1 MPISKTK
8 EKNSNFDNM
17 CQKLM
22 EKFDPVLFMEGLLE
36 HVGVSRQIIDGALY
50 GDEAGNLAP
59 NNRRNTFTYK
69 DVAIADLAY
78 FRFPKAGSRLDE
90 YIDKMKSLRL
100 IQSQEHGFKV
110 IICCTQDKIAIYDLK
125 NNVCLVCELKDLCKH
140 KDELSA
146 LFADGLDITKLK
158 VKPRALRAT
167 EPNVDTWIDWRE
179 KKAKEVSL
187 SVDES
192 AALQFIALIDELVKH
207 NGLDDNRLDLGDFVL
222 RLWFC
227 LFADDYKLFGKD
239 KKPFLSAFKSIVS
252 EDGSN
257 AKQFFGDLFRV
268 IATPDSKRNSL
279 KSSVD
284 ERLLKFAYIEG
295 DFFSGEILVPEFNA
309 QAVSLLLALD
319 TINWTK
325 ISVVLF
331 SSLIEYIMVDY
342 ERSAVTE
349 CYTQG
354 KKLNW
359 LAKELYLDEFE
370 ERYDSHEQMMLQ
382 EQVKATE
389 AEDDDTARK
398 AATKYVMY
406 AKNFIKLISNE
417 KFLDPACGCA
427 NLLAYAY
434 QDCRRFETKIYAHV
448 KSFIKDCPRAQQ
460 FLKEGI
466 FEPLGIDSEGSFVN
480 VRSCIDLNNFG
491 GIEIEPW
498 LVQEAHL
505 SMWMVQHVCDCRLNK
520 RLGAKPLVKPIN
532 SMEKIVLGDALE
544 IDWNKIIKA
553 DECTFIL
560 SHLPMSMFGDMSKAK
575 LNQVKKI
582 LDGCGLIEVTHYS
595 SAWVKLAA
603 TYMQNNDS
611 ISAAM
616 IVPIVDFDFD
626 RSSRSSKF
634 VLNNC
639 DELPNYSVKSSF
651 PWPNELGNA
660 EDTMTDV
667 FFIGDKFDG
676 YIEDDADDHIFDEED
691 DEADDGIF
699 MLHFF

>member
-8 EKNSNFDNM
+8 EQNSSFDNM
-17 CQKLM
+17 FQKLM
-22 EKFDPVLFMEGLLE
+22 EKFDPVLFIEGLLE

-59 NNRRNTFTYK
+59 NNRRNNFTYK
-69 DVAIADLAY
+69 DVAIANLAY
-78 FRFPKAGSRLDE
+78 FRFPQAGSRLDE

-100 IQSQEHGFKV
+100 IKLQEHGIKV
-110 IICCTQDKIAIYDLK
+110 IICCTQDKVAIYDLK
-125 NNVCLVCELKDLCKH
+125 NDVCLVCELKDLCKH

-167 EPNVDTWIDWRE
+167 GSVVDTWIDWSG
-179 KKAKEVSL
+179 KKPKAVSL

-192 AALQFIALIDELVKH
+192 AALPFIALIDEIIKH
-207 NGLDDNRLDLGDFVL
+207 NGFENKRIELCDFVL

-227 LFADDYKLFGKD
+227 LFADDYKIFGKD
-239 KKPFLSAFKSIVS
+239 KKPFLSAFKSMVS

-257 AKQFFGDLFRV
+257 AKQFFGDLFKV
-268 IATPDSKRNSL
+268 IATPDVQRNSL

-309 QAVSLLLALD
+309 QAVSLLHGLD

-331 SSLIEYIMVDY
+331 SSLIEYTMVDCD
-342 ERSAVTE
+342 RSAVTE

-359 LAKELYLDEFE
+359 LAQELYLDDFE
-370 ERYDSHEQMMLQ
+370 GRYESHEKMMLQ
-382 EQVKATE
+382 EQLKASQ
-389 AEDDDTARK
+389 AEDDDAARK

-406 AKNFIKLISNE
+406 AQNFIKILSNE

-434 QDCRRFETKIYAHV
+434 QDCRRFETKIYEHV

-466 FEPLGIDSEGSFVN
+466 FEPLGIDSEGSFAN
-480 VRSCIDLNNFG
+480 VRSRIDLNNFG

-505 SMWMVQHVCDCRLNK
+505 SMWMVQHVCDYRLNQ
-520 RLGAKPLVKPIN
+520 RLGAKRLVQPIS
-532 SMEKIVLGDALE
+532 SMDNIVLGDALE
-544 IDWNKIIKA
+544 IDWNKIIKS

-560 SHLPMSMFGDMSKAK
+560 SHLPMSIRGDMSKVK

-582 LDGCGLIEVTHYS
+582 LAGCGLIEVTHYS
-595 SAWVKLAA
+595 NAWVKLAA
-603 TYMQNNDS
+603 SYMQKYDY
-611 ISAAM
+611 IRAAL
-616 IVPIVDFDFD
+616 IVPIIDFDLD
-626 RSSRSSKF
+626 KASRSCKF

-639 DELPNYSVKSSF
+639 DEQPNYTVQSSF

-660 EDTMTDV
+660 KDTLTDV
-667 FFIGDKFDG
+667 FFIVDNFDG
-676 YIEDDADDHIFDEED
+676 YFED
-691 DEADDGIF
+691 
-699 MLHFF
+699 

>member
-1 MPISKTK
+1 MPINKTK
-8 EKNSNFDNM
+8 EKNLSFDNM

-59 NNRRNTFTYK
+59 NNRRNNFTYK
-69 DVAIADLAY
+69 DVAIAGLAY

-167 EPNVDTWIDWRE
+167 EPNVDTWIDWCE

-207 NGLDDNRLDLGDFVL
+207 NGLDDKRLDLGDFVL

-257 AKQFFGDLFRV
+257 AKQFFGDLFSV

-295 DFFSGEILVPEFNA
+295 DFLKG
-309 QAVSLLLALD
+309 
-319 TINWTK
+319 K
-325 ISVVLF
+325 I
-331 SSLIEYIMVDY
+331 
-342 ERSAVTE
+342 
-349 CYTQG
+349 
-354 KKLNW
+354 
-359 LAKELYLDEFE
+359 
-370 ERYDSHEQMMLQ
+370 
-382 EQVKATE
+382 
-389 AEDDDTARK
+389 
-398 AATKYVMY
+398 
-406 AKNFIKLISNE
+406 
-417 KFLDPACGCA
+417 
-427 NLLAYAY
+427 
-434 QDCRRFETKIYAHV
+434 
-448 KSFIKDCPRAQQ
+448 
-460 FLKEGI
+460 
-466 FEPLGIDSEGSFVN
+466 
-480 VRSCIDLNNFG
+480 
-491 GIEIEPW
+491 
-498 LVQEAHL
+498 
-505 SMWMVQHVCDCRLNK
+505 
-520 RLGAKPLVKPIN
+520 
-532 SMEKIVLGDALE
+532 
-544 IDWNKIIKA
+544 
-553 DECTFIL
+553 
-560 SHLPMSMFGDMSKAK
+560 
-575 LNQVKKI
+575 
-582 LDGCGLIEVTHYS
+582 
-595 SAWVKLAA
+595 
-603 TYMQNNDS
+603 
-611 ISAAM
+611 
-616 IVPIVDFDFD
+616 
-626 RSSRSSKF
+626 
-634 VLNNC
+634 
-639 DELPNYSVKSSF
+639 
-651 PWPNELGNA
+651 
-660 EDTMTDV
+660 
-667 FFIGDKFDG
+667 
-676 YIEDDADDHIFDEED
+676 
-691 DEADDGIF
+691 
-699 MLHFF
+699 

>member
-1 MPISKTK
+1 MTISKTK
-8 EKNSNFDNM
+8 EKNSSFDNM

-69 DVAIADLAY
+69 DVAIANLAY

-100 IQSQEHGFKV
+100 IQSQEHGIKV
-110 IICCTQDKIAIYDLK
+110 IICCRQDKIAIYDLK
-125 NNVCLVCELKDLCKH
+125 NDVCLVCELKDLCKH

-167 EPNVDTWIDWRE
+167 EPVVDAWIDWSE
-179 KKAKEVSL
+179 KKAKAVSL
-187 SVDES
+187 SVDEI
-192 AALQFIALIDELVKH
+192 AALQFIALIDEIIKH
-207 NGLDDNRLDLGDFVL
+207 NGFENKRLELGDFVL

-239 KKPFLSAFKSIVS
+239 KKPFLSAFKSMVS

-257 AKQFFGDLFRV
+257 AKQFFGDLFKV
-268 IATPDSKRNSL
+268 IATPDAQRNSL

-284 ERLLKFAYIEG
+284 ERLLKFSYIEG

-309 QAVSLLLALD
+309 QAVSLLHGLD

-331 SSLIEYIMVDY
+331 SSLIEYTMVDC

-359 LAKELYLDEFE
+359 LAQELYLDDFE
-370 ERYDSHEQMMLQ
+370 GRYESHEKMMLQ
-382 EQVKATE
+382 EQLKASQ
-389 AEDDDTARK
+389 AEDDDAARN

-406 AKNFIKLISNE
+406 AQNLINLLNNE

-434 QDCRRFETKIYAHV
+434 QDCRRLETKIYEHV

-466 FEPLGIDSEGSFVN
+466 FEPLGIDSEGSFAN
-480 VRSCIDLNNFG
+480 VRSRIDIYNFG

-505 SMWMVQHVCDCRLNK
+505 SMWMVQHVCDFRLNN
-520 RLGAKPLVKPIN
+520 RLGAKPLVQPIN
-532 SMEKIVLGDALE
+532 SMDNIVLGDALE
-544 IDWNKIIKA
+544 IDWNKIIKS

-560 SHLPMSMFGDMSKAK
+560 SHLPMSMRGDMSKAQ

-582 LDGCGLIEVTHYS
+582 LDGCGLVEVTHYS
-595 SAWVKLAA
+595 NAWVKLAA
-603 TYMQNNDS
+603 SYMQKYDY
-611 ISAAM
+611 IRAAL
-616 IVPIVDFDFD
+616 IVPIVNFDLD
-626 RSSRSSKF
+626 RASRSCKF

-639 DELPNYSVKSSF
+639 DEQPNYTVQSSF

-660 EDTMTDV
+660 KDTLTDV
-667 FFIGDKFDG
+667 FFIGDNFDG
-676 YIEDDADDHIFDEED
+676 YFEV
-691 DEADDGIF
+691 
-699 MLHFF
+699 

>member
-1 MPISKTK
+1 MTISKTK
-8 EKNSNFDNM
+8 EKNSSFDNM

-69 DVAIADLAY
+69 DVAIANLAY

-100 IQSQEHGFKV
+100 IQSQEHGIKV
-110 IICCTQDKIAIYDLK
+110 IICCRQDKIAIYDLK
-125 NNVCLVCELKDLCKH
+125 NDVCLVCELKDLCKH

-167 EPNVDTWIDWRE
+167 EPVVDAWIDWSE
-179 KKAKEVSL
+179 KKAKAVSL
-187 SVDES
+187 SVDEI
-192 AALQFIALIDELVKH
+192 AALQFIALIDEIIKH
-207 NGLDDNRLDLGDFVL
+207 NGFENKRLELGDFVL

-239 KKPFLSAFKSIVS
+239 KKPFLSAFKSMVS

-257 AKQFFGDLFRV
+257 AKQFFGDLFKV
-268 IATPDSKRNSL
+268 IATPDAQRNSL

-284 ERLLKFAYIEG
+284 ERLLKFSYIEG

-309 QAVSLLLALD
+309 QAVSLLHGLD

-331 SSLIEYIMVDY
+331 SSLIEYTMVDC

-359 LAKELYLDEFE
+359 LAQELYLDDFE
-370 ERYDSHEQMMLQ
+370 GRYESHEKMMLQ
-382 EQVKATE
+382 EQLKASQ
-389 AEDDDTARK
+389 AEDDDAARN

-406 AKNFIKLISNE
+406 AQNLINLLNNE

-434 QDCRRFETKIYAHV
+434 QDCRRLETKIYEHV

-466 FEPLGIDSEGSFVN
+466 FEPLGIDSEGSFAN
-480 VRSCIDLNNFG
+480 VRSRIDIYNFG

-505 SMWMVQHVCDCRLNK
+505 SMWMVQHVCDFRLNN
-520 RLGAKPLVKPIN
+520 RLGAKPLVQPIN
-532 SMEKIVLGDALE
+532 SMDNIVLGDALE
-544 IDWNKIIKA
+544 IDWNKIIKS

-560 SHLPMSMFGDMSKAK
+560 SHLPMSMRGDMSKAQ

-582 LDGCGLIEVTHYS
+582 LDGCGLVEVTHYS
-595 SAWVKLAA
+595 NAWVKLAA
-603 TYMQNNDS
+603 SYMQKYDY
-611 ISAAM
+611 IRAAL
-616 IVPIVDFDFD
+616 IVPIIDFDLD
-626 RSSRSSKF
+626 RASRSCKF

-639 DELPNYSVKSSF
+639 DEQPNYTVQSSF

-660 EDTMTDV
+660 KDTLTDV
-667 FFIGDKFDG
+667 FFIGDYFDG
-676 YIEDDADDHIFDEED
+676 YFEV
-691 DEADDGIF
+691 
-699 MLHFF
+699 

>member
-8 EKNSNFDNM
+8 EKNSSFDNM

-22 EKFDPVLFMEGLLE
+22 EKFDPVLFMEGLLD

-69 DVAIADLAY
+69 DVAIANLAY

-100 IQSQEHGFKV
+100 IQSQEHGIKV
-110 IICCTQDKIAIYDLK
+110 IICCRQDKIAIYDLK
-125 NNVCLVCELKDLCKH
+125 NDVCLVCELKDLCKH

-167 EPNVDTWIDWRE
+167 EPVVDAWIDWSE
-179 KKAKEVSL
+179 KKAKAVSL
-187 SVDES
+187 SVDEI
-192 AALQFIALIDELVKH
+192 AALQFIALIDEIIKH
-207 NGLDDNRLDLGDFVL
+207 NGFENKRLELGDFVL

-239 KKPFLSAFKSIVS
+239 KKPFLSAFKSMVS

-257 AKQFFGDLFRV
+257 AKQFFGDLFKV
-268 IATPDSKRNSL
+268 IATPDAQRNSL

-284 ERLLKFAYIEG
+284 ERLLKFSYIEG

-309 QAVSLLLALD
+309 QAVSLLHGLD

-331 SSLIEYIMVDY
+331 SSLIEYTMVDC

-359 LAKELYLDEFE
+359 LAQELYLDDFE
-370 ERYDSHEQMMLQ
+370 GRYESHEKMMLQ
-382 EQVKATE
+382 EQLKASQ
-389 AEDDDTARK
+389 AEDDDAARN

-406 AKNFIKLISNE
+406 AQNLINLLNNE

-434 QDCRRFETKIYAHV
+434 QDCRRLETKIYEHV

-466 FEPLGIDSEGSFVN
+466 FEPLGIDSEGSFAN
-480 VRSCIDLNNFG
+480 VRSRIDIYNFG

-505 SMWMVQHVCDCRLNK
+505 SMWMVQHVCDFRLNN
-520 RLGAKPLVKPIN
+520 RLGAKPLVQPIN
-532 SMEKIVLGDALE
+532 SMDNIVLGDALE
-544 IDWNKIIKA
+544 IDWNKIIKS

-560 SHLPMSMFGDMSKAK
+560 SHLPMSMRGDMSKAQ

-582 LDGCGLIEVTHYS
+582 LDGCGLVEVTHYS
-595 SAWVKLAA
+595 NAWVKLAA
-603 TYMQNNDS
+603 SYMQKYDY
-611 ISAAM
+611 IRAAL
-616 IVPIVDFDFD
+616 IVPIIDFDLD
-626 RSSRSSKF
+626 RASRSCKF

-639 DELPNYSVKSSF
+639 DEQPNYTVQSSF

-660 EDTMTDV
+660 KDTLTDV
-667 FFIGDKFDG
+667 FFIGDYFDG
-676 YIEDDADDHIFDEED
+676 YFEV
-691 DEADDGIF
+691 
-699 MLHFF
+699 

>member
-1 MPISKTK
+1 MPINKTK
-8 EKNSNFDNM
+8 EKNSSFDNM

-22 EKFDPVLFMEGLLE
+22 EKFDPVLFMEGLLD

-59 NNRRNTFTYK
+59 NNRRNNFTYK
-69 DVAIADLAY
+69 DVAIANLAY
-78 FRFPKAGSRLDE
+78 FRFPKAGSRLDD

-100 IQSQEHGFKV
+100 IQSQEHGIKV
-110 IICCTQDKIAIYDLK
+110 IICCTQDKVAIYDLK
-125 NNVCLVCELKDLCKH
+125 NDVCLVCELKDLCKH

-167 EPNVDTWIDWRE
+167 EPVVDAWIDWSE
-179 KKAKEVSL
+179 KKAKAVSL

-192 AALQFIALIDELVKH
+192 AALQFIALIDEIIKH
-207 NGLDDNRLDLGDFVL
+207 NGFENKRLELGDFVL

-239 KKPFLSAFKSIVS
+239 KKPFLSAFNSMVS

-268 IATPDSKRNSL
+268 IATPDAQRNSL

-309 QAVSLLLALD
+309 QAVSLLHGLD

-331 SSLIEYIMVDY
+331 SSLIEYTMVDC

-359 LAKELYLDEFE
+359 LAQELYLDDFE
-370 ERYDSHEQMMLQ
+370 GRYESHEKMMLQ
-382 EQVKATE
+382 EQLKASQ
-389 AEDDDTARK
+389 AEDDDAARN

-406 AKNFIKLISNE
+406 AQNFINLLNNE

-434 QDCRRFETKIYAHV
+434 QDCRRFETKIYEHV

-466 FEPLGIDSEGSFVN
+466 FEPLGIDSEGSFAN
-480 VRSCIDLNNFG
+480 VRSKIDIYNFG
-491 GIEIEPW
+491 GVEIEPW

-505 SMWMVQHVCDCRLNK
+505 SMWMVQHVCDFRLNQ
-520 RLGAKPLVKPIN
+520 RLGAKPLVQPISSIDN
-532 SMEKIVLGDALE
+532 IVLGDALE
-544 IDWNKIIKA
+544 IEWNKIIKS

-560 SHLPMSMFGDMSKAK
+560 SHLPMSMRGDMSKAK
-575 LNQVKKI
+575 LNQVNKI
-582 LDGCGLIEVTHYS
+582 LDGCGLVEVTHYS
-595 SAWVKLAA
+595 NAWVKLAA
-603 TYMQNNDS
+603 SYMQKYDY
-611 ISAAM
+611 IRAAL
-616 IVPIVDFDFD
+616 IVPIVNFDLD
-626 RSSRSSKF
+626 RASRSCKF

-639 DELPNYSVKSSF
+639 DEQPNYTVQSSF

-660 EDTMTDV
+660 KDTLTDV
-667 FFIGDKFDG
+667 FFIGGNFDG
-676 YIEDDADDHIFDEED
+676 YFEV
-691 DEADDGIF
+691 
-699 MLHFF
+699 